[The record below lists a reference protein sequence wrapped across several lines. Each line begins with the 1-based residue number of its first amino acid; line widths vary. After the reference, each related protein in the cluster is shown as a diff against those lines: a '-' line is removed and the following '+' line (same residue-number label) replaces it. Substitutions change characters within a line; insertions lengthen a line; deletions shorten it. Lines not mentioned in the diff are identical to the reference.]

1 MENPKPYIDRLK
13 TELNKLN
20 PFSTTTNTEFT
31 DPKETPGTKSTRS
44 RVNSLIGVAGAGAV
58 MMLTLVGASYLRHK
72 NGDKID
78 DNQFDKAFDK
88 SISGD
93 TTVAG
98 ETFISETND
107 STTYDGSSLM
117 RSSSGL
123 EINEFPKIESSMRRS
138 MDECT
143 QSNSEISHGIYTF
156 MGRPRTVAE
165 IENLLLS
172 ADDDVI

>member
-31 DPKETPGTKSTRS
+31 DPKETPGTKSIRS

-72 NGDKID
+72 NDDKID

-143 QSNSEISHGIYTF
+143 QSNSEKSHGIYTF